1 MKTEAKESIKKI
13 LVICFASFLMAL
25 NIKSFVRTGGL
36 YPGGATGLALLIQR
50 AADMFLHITI
60 PYTIVNILLNAIPV
74 YIGFRFI
81 GKKFTMYSCLMIMLT
96 SVLTD
101 IIPGYAITYD
111 TLLIS
116 IFGGLING
124 FVIGLCLHMNATTG
138 GTDFIAIY
146 LSEKKEIDS
155 WNVVL
160 GINVVIL
167 AVAGVLFGW
176 DKALYS
182 IIFQYTSTQVVHI
195 LYRKY
200 QHETLFIVTNKA
212 TEVYEVISKM
222 SNHGAT
228 IMEGEGSYEHQ
239 ERKIVYSVVSSAQ
252 SKSIIR
258 EVKKADP
265 HAFVNAIKTEQIAGR
280 FYQKPNE

>member
-1 MKTEAKESIKKI
+1 MKTEVKESIKKI

-81 GKKFTMYSCLMIMLT
+81 GKKFTMYSCLMIVLT

-167 AVAGVLFGW
+167 AAAGVLFGW

>member
-1 MKTEAKESIKKI
+1 MKTEVKESIKKI

-81 GKKFTMYSCLMIMLT
+81 GKKFTMYSCLMIVLT

-146 LSEKKEIDS
+146 LSEKKEIGS

-239 ERKIVYSVVSSAQ
+239 ERKIIYSVVSSAQ

>member
-1 MKTEAKESIKKI
+1 MKTEVKESIKKI

-81 GKKFTMYSCLMIMLT
+81 GKKFTMYSCLMIVLT

-111 TLLIS
+111 TLLIT

>member
-1 MKTEAKESIKKI
+1 MRTEAKESIKKI
-13 LVICFASFLMAL
+13 LVICIASFLMAL
-25 NIKSFVRTGGL
+25 NIKSVVRTGGL

-81 GKKFTMYSCLMIMLT
+81 GKKFTMYSCLMIVLT

-167 AVAGVLFGW
+167 AAAGVLFGW

>member
-60 PYTIVNILLNAIPV
+60 PYSIVNILLNAIPV

-81 GKKFTMYSCLMIMLT
+81 GKKFTMYSCLMIVLT

-167 AVAGVLFGW
+167 AAAGVLFGW

>member
-81 GKKFTMYSCLMIMLT
+81 GKKFTMYSCLMIVLT

>member
-1 MKTEAKESIKKI
+1 MKPEAKESIKKI

-81 GKKFTMYSCLMIMLT
+81 GKKFTMYSCLMIVLT

-167 AVAGVLFGW
+167 AAAGVLFGW

>member
-13 LVICFASFLMAL
+13 LVICLASFLMAL

-81 GKKFTMYSCLMIMLT
+81 GKKFTMYSCLMIVLT

-111 TLLIS
+111 TLLIN